1 MKHPDMEVSKVA
13 TEMSFDR
20 FQLRKGAKLRTG
32 EEVLRDQVVHLVLD
46 FRKDYVMEKLKK
58 LKTEIAQTT
67 GDDERMMTLLKEYQ
81 EMQTLR
87 NTIAKEL
94 GNEIIV

>member
-1 MKHPDMEVSKVA
+1 
-13 TEMSFDR
+13 
-20 FQLRKGAKLRTG
+20 
-32 EEVLRDQVVHLVLD
+32 
-46 FRKDYVMEKLKK
+46 MEKLKK

-67 GDDERMMTLLKEYQ
+67 ADDERMMTLLKEYQ

>member
-1 MKHPDMEVSKVA
+1 M
-13 TEMSFDR
+13 
-20 FQLRKGAKLRTG
+20 TG
-32 EEVLRDQVVHLVLD
+32 VQTCALP
-46 FRKDYVMEKLKK
+46 
-58 LKTEIAQTT
+58 ISQTT
-67 GDDERMMTLLKEYQ
+67 GDDEKMMALLKEYQ